1 MLKPAILALAAALT
15 AASAFAAGE
24 TKSANANA
32 PLDTAILAEATAA
45 VDAFHAA
52 LKKGDKT
59 AALAMLDDGVEIFE
73 QGAVERSKAEYTAA
87 HLEADMAFSAA
98 TKTSRTNRGGAIL
111 GNLAYITSESQVTG
125 TVKGKPVNVMSIE
138 TMVLH
143 KTGKTWKI
151 LHIHWSSRDAK

>member
-24 TKSANANA
+24 TKPADA

-45 VDAFHAA
+45 VDAFHKA

-87 HLEADMAFSAA
+87 HLEADMAFSGA
-98 TKTSRTNRGGAIL
+98 TKTTRTNRGGAIL
-111 GNLAYITSESQVTG
+111 GNLAYITSENQVTG
-125 TVKGKPVNVMSIE
+125 TFKGKPVNVMSIE